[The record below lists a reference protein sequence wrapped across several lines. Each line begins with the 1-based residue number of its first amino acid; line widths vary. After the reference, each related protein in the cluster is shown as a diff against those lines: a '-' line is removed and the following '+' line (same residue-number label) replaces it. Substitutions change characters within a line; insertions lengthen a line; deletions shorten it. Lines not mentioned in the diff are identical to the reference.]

1 MNEKAQKAAE
11 FLKGSREELRKVNWP
26 TKKETIRL
34 TAFVIIFSLIVAAF
48 LGILDIFF
56 LKILGKVIL

>member
-1 MNEKAQKAAE
+1 MNEKTKRAAE

-26 TKKETIRL
+26 TRKETIRL

-56 LKILGKVIL
+56 LKILDKVIL

>member
-1 MNEKAQKAAE
+1 MNEKMQKAAE

-26 TKKETIRL
+26 TRKETIRL

-56 LKILGKVIL
+56 LKILDKVIL